1 MTDREPRS
9 RAARGRDLLGGAA
22 LAAAVGLAGCSS
34 TGDLPADGDPS
45 TTPPPDRDCA
55 TSLDDVE
62 AELAAAN
69 DRVEE
74 LSARLADANERVTSL
89 ERTVDRRS
97 TGYPSSVVEAAESVG
112 VAARPGV
119 VLLDVGSG
127 HGTGWFVD
135 ETHVLTNSHNVAGGG
150 DVLGWTVDGDSFDL
164 ELVDRVESSVPDVAL
179 LRADREGTP
188 LPVGTAESVRAEQP
202 LVQVGHPG
210 SVGYWVVS
218 LGEFVERLSLQTP
231 GGELVDELVTTVP
244 GREGNSGSPLL
255 TLDGEV
261 VGMTYGGSPKAG
273 RPPDEPPQPADARVY
288 DRPIAPKT
296 WSNHVPVDVAVD
308 LMDGW
313 L

>member
-1 MTDREPRS
+1 MTDRELRS
-9 RAARGRDLLGGAA
+9 RAARGRLLGGAA
-22 LAAAVGLAGCSS
+22 LAAAVGLAGCSG
-34 TGDLPADGDPS
+34 TGDPS
-45 TTPPPDRDCA
+45 TSPPPDRNCDA
-55 TSLDDVE
+55 RLGDVQ
-62 AELAAAN
+62 AELVATN

-74 LSARLADANERVTSL
+74 LSARLADADERAATL
-89 ERTVDRRS
+89 ERTVERRS
-97 TGYPSSVVEAAESVG
+97 TGYPPSVVAAAESVG

-179 LRADREGTP
+179 LRADHEGTP
-188 LPVGTAESVRAEQP
+188 LPVGTAESVSAEQP

-210 SVGYWVVS
+210 SVGNWVVS
-218 LGEFVERLSLQTP
+218 LGEFVERLTLQTP
-231 GGELVDELVTTVP
+231 GGELVDELVTDVP

-273 RPPDEPPQPADARVY
+273 RPPGEPPQPADATVY
-288 DRPIAPKT
+288 DRPIAPKA

-308 LMDGW
+308 LMDDW